1 MERYFLYISKVLL
14 ESIENVFSSLDIKKE
29 EILNLLET
37 PKEENNGDIAF
48 PVFILSKKLSLNPNE
63 IASKLKVCIDEYLDK
78 KIIDNV
84 VIKGPYV
91 NFFLNKNKLFQDL
104 LLNSKI
110 DNDESNENKNKTIIV
125 EFSSPNIAKP
135 FHIGHIRSTV
145 IGNAISNI
153 YEYLG
158 YKVIRINYLGDYGT
172 QFGKMIVAF
181 KKWGDINEVKKN
193 PIKTLLSLYTKFH
206 EESKKD
212 PSLEE
217 EARKAFNNLENKNK
231 DELEL
236 WEEFRKESINEFKR
250 VYDILGVKFDYMS
263 GESFYSEKLF
273 KVVDELEEK
282 NLLTESEGA
291 FIVDLNEYDL
301 TPALIK
307 KSDGA
312 SLYITRDITAAIDR
326 YKDFNFSKMLYVV
339 ATQQNLH
346 FKQFFKIIELL
357 GYDFYDKI
365 FHVPFGLI
373 SLEGKTLST
382 RKGDVVFLEDVLLKA
397 IEKTKEIIKEKSSFK
412 GDIDKLAKDV
422 GVSAVIFNELS
433 SLRIKDYVFS
443 YDRVLNFDG
452 DTGPYVQYTFV
463 RLSSVIKKSNFSED
477 EIVANA
483 LSLDINISDEAYVLI
498 KEVLRFGEVVKKAAA
513 DNEPSVITRYVL
525 DIAKLVNKFY
535 QHNNIL
541 KNNDKEMKFNLSIV
555 YFVRSVLKS
564 GLDILGIKTPEEM

>member
-1 MERYFLYISKVLL
+1 MEQYFLYISKVLL
-14 ESIENVFSSLDIKKE
+14 ESIKKIYTSLDVKE
-29 EILNLLET
+29 EELCSLLEA
-37 PKEENNGDIAF
+37 PKDEKNGDIAF
-48 PVFILSKKLSLNPNE
+48 PVFSLSKKLSLNPNE
-63 IASKLKVCIDEYLDK
+63 IAESLKENIEENLDNNTVK
-78 KIIDNV
+78 EII
-84 VIKGPYV
+84 IKGAYI
-91 NFFLNKNKLFQDL
+91 NFFLNKERVYKDL
-104 LLNSKI
+104 LNDSKKEKGVYKKN
-110 DNDESNENKNKTIIV
+110 NDKTVVV

-145 IGNAISNI
+145 IGNAISNL

-181 KKWGDINEVKKN
+181 KKWGDINEIKKN
-193 PIKTLLSLYTKFH
+193 PIKTLLGLYTKFH
-206 EESKKD
+206 DESKKD

-231 DELEL
+231 EELEL
-236 WEEFRKESINEFKR
+236 WEEFREESINEFKR

-273 KVVDELEEK
+273 NVVDELEEK
-282 NLLTESEGA
+282 KLLTESDGA
-291 FIVDLNEYDL
+291 YIVDLNKYDM

-326 YKDFNFSKMLYVV
+326 YKDFNFSKMLYIV
-339 ATQQNLH
+339 ASQQNLH

-365 FHVPFGLI
+365 FHIPFGLV
-373 SLEGKTLST
+373 SLEGKTLSS
-382 RKGDVVFLEDVLLKA
+382 RKGDVVFLEDVLLRA

-463 RLSSVIKKSNFSED
+463 RLSSVINKSNFTD
-477 EIVANA
+477 KEIIENA
-483 LSLDINISDEAYVLI
+483 LNLDTNVSDEAYTII
-498 KEVLRFGEVVKKAAA
+498 KEVLNFDEILNKAASE
-513 DNEPSVITRYVL
+513 NEPSIITRYVL
-525 DIAKLVNKFY
+525 DLAKLVNKFY

-541 KNNDKEMKFNLSIV
+541 KNNEKEMKFNLSVI
-555 YFVRSVLKS
+555 YFVRNVLKN
-564 GLDILGIKTPEEM
+564 GLDILGIKTPDEM